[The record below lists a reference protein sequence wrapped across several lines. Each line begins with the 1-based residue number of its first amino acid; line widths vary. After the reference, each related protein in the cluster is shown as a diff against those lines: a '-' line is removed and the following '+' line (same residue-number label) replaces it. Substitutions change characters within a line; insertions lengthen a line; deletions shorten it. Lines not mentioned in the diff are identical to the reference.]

1 MVLNTEM
8 VVKRCKT
15 MLVLRTIS
23 VLLNTVCLAAAIRKE
38 IFSVFDADKVKMV
51 SREYLQQ

>member
-23 VLLNTVCLAAAIRKE
+23 VLLNTVCLAAAIREE

-51 SREYLQQ
+51 SREYLEQ